1 MTTRLEEHVVELPRT
16 PEERRQLA
24 IKRIKAKNDFKGH
37 LIVYLAV
44 NALLVVIW
52 AMTNAGEPYPQGFF
66 WPIFP
71 IVGWGVAVALN
82 AYAVYRGNV
91 YTEDRIQQEL
101 KKLS

>member
-1 MTTRLEEHVVELPRT
+1 MTTRLEGHVVELPRT
-16 PEERRQLA
+16 PGEQRQLA

-44 NALLVVIW
+44 NALLIVIW

-71 IVGWGVAVALN
+71 ILGWGVAVALN